1 MGRGHKSSVLNLYG
15 RTVKKPGVSDV
26 EPQSSS
32 LGTLGINGW
41 TVSSNGQVLEHS
53 AFCIFLCK

>member
-15 RTVKKPGVSDV
+15 RTVKKPGVSDF

-32 LGTLGINGW
+32 LGTLL
-41 TVSSNGQVLEHS
+41 V
-53 AFCIFLCK
+53 